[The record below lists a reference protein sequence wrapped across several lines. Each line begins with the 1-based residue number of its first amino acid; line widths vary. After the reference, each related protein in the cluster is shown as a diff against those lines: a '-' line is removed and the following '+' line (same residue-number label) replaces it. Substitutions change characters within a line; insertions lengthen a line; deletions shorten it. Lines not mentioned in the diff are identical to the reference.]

1 MLNITRK
8 FFKLNSRILCS
19 KFTPIRNFRDY
30 RDDTL
35 HYKANETNKMTE
47 RSPYQPQFELS
58 EEERIEND
66 KLPVEQRIL
75 DWRKYMKHK
84 GKLKYS
90 SGTFLVDVEPF
101 PRLKIMMLCDI
112 AMNLLKKIP
121 DSFDYKH
128 LSYNFIKYVMQVVD
142 ENESIIDIENKIS
155 DVSSAESIIMVL
167 HNEVTLLQN
176 IVQENWSEIIE
187 KEKKQC
193 DYKDLFTSAAIMD
206 WLNVGVNAT
215 DSTAHKKNER
225 PERPASANYSEK
237 NKEAPKH

>member
-1 MLNITRK
+1 M
-8 FFKLNSRILCS
+8 
-19 KFTPIRNFRDY
+19 
-30 RDDTL
+30 
-35 HYKANETNKMTE
+35 MTE
-47 RSPYQPQFELS
+47 RSTYQPQFELT
-58 EEERIEND
+58 EEERIQND

-128 LSYNFIKYVMQVVD
+128 LSYNYIKYVMQVVD

-155 DVSSAESIIMVL
+155 SVSSAESIIMVL

-176 IVQENWSEIIE
+176 IIQENWCEIIE

-193 DYKDLFTSAAIMD
+193 DFKDLFSSAAVLD
-206 WLNVGVNAT
+206 FLNVGVDTT

-237 NKEAPKH
+237 DKDSPKH